1 MRGVRSI
8 AFMAVWVASAAAA
21 QPIRFFE
28 YENLT
33 GPSFTAATTIDNFER
48 FGFNDRASSLE
59 VHSGAWEVCSDAYFR
74 GHCVTLRAGIYPSLR
89 SMGLDHRVSAARPVP
104 GAGRAAGSD
113 WENASVVLYELDHFS
128 GRNFPA
134 STAVADLS
142 SVAFNDRASSIYIRR
157 GRWQFCS
164 EAYYFG
170 QCQVLAPGSYRNLSS
185 MGMNNRISSLRPAD
199 AGTPGTPDDGSAYG
213 TITVYDRA
221 AISGQSATFASDV
234 NDLAHIGF
242 DKRVRSIDVGAGRWT
257 LCSEAFF
264 RGECRTFGPGEY
276 SSLPGMNNVISS
288 GRRISNDYPYSD
300 KPNWQRDS
308 FRQSQNTQ
316 NRQ

>member
-1 MRGVRSI
+1 MHGVRSI
-8 AFMAVWVASAAAA
+8 AFMAVLVASAAAA

-28 YENLT
+28 SENLT
-33 GPSFTAATTIDNFER
+33 GQSFTAATTIDNFER

-59 VHSGAWEVCSDAYFR
+59 VHSGAWELCSDAYFR
-74 GHCVTLRAGIYPSLR
+74 GHCVTLRAGIYRSLQ
-89 SMGLDHRVSAARPVP
+89 SMGLDHRVSSARPVP
-104 GAGRAAGSD
+104 GPGPAAGSD

-142 SVAFNDRASSIYIRR
+142 SVAFNDPASSIYIRR

-164 EAYYFG
+164 DAYYFG

-185 MGMNNRISSLRPAD
+185 MGMNHRISSLRPAD
-199 AGTPGTPDDGSAYG
+199 AGTPGTPDGGSRYA
-213 TITVYDRA
+213 TITLYDRA
-221 AISGQSATFASDV
+221 AISGQSATFAADV

-242 DKRVRSIDVGAGRWT
+242 DKRVRSIDVGTGRWT

-264 RGECRTFGPGEY
+264 RGECRTFGPGRY
-276 SSLPGMNNVISS
+276 GTLGSLG
-288 GRRISNDYPYSD
+288 GRVTSLR
-300 KPNWQRDS
+300 R
-308 FRQSQNTQ
+308 TG
-316 NRQ
+316 